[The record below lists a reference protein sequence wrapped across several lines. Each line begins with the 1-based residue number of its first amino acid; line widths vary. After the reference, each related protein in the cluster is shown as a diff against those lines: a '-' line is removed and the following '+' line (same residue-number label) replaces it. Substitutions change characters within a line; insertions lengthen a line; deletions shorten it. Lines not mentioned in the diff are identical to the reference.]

1 MELGESREDYLE
13 AAYVLKKRKGY
24 VRNSILSEYMGYSKA
39 SVSIAM
45 RGLREQG
52 YVVRDAAGYIEL
64 TEKGEKIAKG
74 VYTRHLLLK
83 ELLEKIGVSDEA
95 ADRDA
100 CRMEHVISEESY
112 RKIQQLVEKIR
123 EEKWLNK

>member
-74 VYTRHLLLK
+74 VYARHLLLR

-100 CRMEHVISEESY
+100 CRMEHVISGESFDKLKLSI
-112 RKIQQLVEKIR
+112 RKGRNQ
-123 EEKWLNK
+123 

>member
-123 EEKWLNK
+123 EEKRLNK